1 MCIFQ
6 KSATIIRK
14 KLSFFKERIYTV
26 VYIKTNRLNPQ
37 DNDPKVHLGYAERF
51 FAISTAKH
59 FYYGLV
65 AYTLAASLFLLLVGV
80 VLSIFAPALYKS
92 IEANST
98 AYLVLN
104 SVAMYIVGTGAL
116 YLCVRGSKTKK
127 REKSPIGAEDIIL
140 LFFIGEF
147 FTVLGN
153 FLGQMI
159 TFILTALTGF
169 DNILSI
175 DQALNSYPLW
185 CIFLIVVI
193 AAPIFEELVFR
204 KLMIDR
210 FSIYGDKLAI
220 IASAIAFGLFHGNF
234 GQFFYTAAVGLI
246 WGYVYAKSGM
256 LRYSVIM
263 HMLMNFFGGFLPMY
277 ISSGSP
283 FFSVL
288 GTFGLLVI
296 QYGSA
301 IAGFV
306 LFILAIVK
314 HWYRLEGKPQI
325 YLPNDDVKKFMFF
338 NSGFIAFFLVCAF
351 QFAVNHFPDIF
362 GNLLS

>member
-1 MCIFQ
+1 MYNQ
-6 KSATIIRK
+6 ANH
-14 KLSFFKERIYTV
+14 LSRQY
-26 VYIKTNRLNPQ
+26 
-37 DNDPKVHLGYAERF
+37 DDPKVHLGYADRF
-51 FAISTAKH
+51 FAISTAKS
-59 FYYGLV
+59 FYFGLV
-65 AYTLAASLFLLLVGV
+65 VYTLAASLLLLLVGII
-80 VLSIFAPALYKS
+80 LSIFAPELYKS
-92 IEANST
+92 IESNGA
-98 AYLVLN
+98 AYLILN

-127 REKSPIGAEDIIL
+127 REKKPIGAEDIIL

-159 TFILTALTGF
+159 TFILSALTGS
-169 DNILSI
+169 DDMLSI
-175 DQALNSYPLW
+175 DQTLNSYPLW
-185 CIFLIVVI
+185 CIFLVVVI

-210 FSIYGDKLAI
+210 FSIYGDRLAI
-220 IASAIAFGLFHGNF
+220 ITSAITFGLFHGNF

-256 LRYSVIM
+256 IRYSIIM

-277 ISSGSP
+277 ISNGSA
-283 FFSVL
+283 FFSLL

-314 HWYRLEGKPQI
+314 RWYKIDSQPQI
-325 YLPNDDVKKFMFF
+325 YLPGDDVKRFMFL
-338 NSGFIAFFLVCAF
+338 NSGFISFFIVCAF
-351 QFAVNHFPDIF
+351 QFTVNHFPDIF
-362 GNLLS
+362 TNLLT